1 MAERKSPKQLSG
13 LLSYILGRRPD
24 EFGLVLD
31 PEGFVRIKELLKAVC
46 EEEGW
51 RYVRRSH
58 IDELLITLPDPPVE
72 IKENLIR
79 AKDRS
84 KLTQLTLAENLPKI
98 LYTCVRQ
105 KAHPFVMENGISP
118 AGHSHVILSSSP
130 ELAEKIGKR
139 FDPEPVLLTVHV
151 GKSTQEGVVFYRA
164 GDALFLAGSIHADCF
179 SGPPLPKQKM
189 ETRQSPEQKKDVLP
203 RLRGSYIIDLEET
216 SAQKTRAK
224 QKKEWR
230 DFKKKKG
237 QRKERPPWRS

>member
-1 MAERKSPKQLSG
+1 MAQQKSAKQLSG
-13 LLSYILGRRPD
+13 LLSYMLGRRPD
-24 EFGLVLD
+24 EFGLVPD
-31 PEGFVRIKELLKAVC
+31 PKGFVKTKDLLKAVC

-51 RYVRRSH
+51 RYVRGSH
-58 IDELLITLPDPPVE
+58 INEILISLPDPPVE

-84 KLTQLTLAENLPKI
+84 KLPQIEPAENLPKI
-98 LYTCVRQ
+98 LYTCVRK

-118 AGHSHVILSSSP
+118 TGHSHVILASSR

-139 FDPEPVLLTVHV
+139 FDREPILLTVHV
-151 GKSTQEGVVFYRA
+151 EKSIREGVAFYRA
-164 GDALFLAGSIHADCF
+164 GGSLYLAGSIHAGCF
-179 SGPPLPKQKM
+179 SGPPLPKQKV
-189 ETRQSPEQKKDVLP
+189 ETRRPPEQKKEVTP

-216 SAQKTRAK
+216 SAQQTRDR

-230 DFKKKKG
+230 DFKKKKR